1 MSYFEIFRDRVCK
14 SDNAKSLM
22 NYMISVDSKVN
33 IFERFNVTAL
43 LEIMFLAVLPDYGR
57 RGIGLNLCKY
67 SVDLARELKQGMN
80 QEMLRPEQRLNL
92 PQVVSAIWT
101 SKKSQKIGGK
111 LGFECLHVEFHKNHT
126 FDDKTYADRI
136 GDAAAVAVLA
146 AKKL

>member
-33 IFERFNVTAL
+33 IFERFDVTAL

-57 RGIGLNLCKY
+57 RGVGLNLCKY

-126 FDDKTYADRI
+126 FDDRTYADRI